1 MTTHLPPSERFAFV
15 YRGCSMVCT
24 AEFVGR
30 AAYRPVVIYRFGLP
44 ELGATTVPVIDTSC
58 TTISAAILRGQQTAM
73 LWINER
79 TRHLNW
85 WF

>member
-1 MTTHLPPSERFAFV
+1 MTTQLPPSERFAFV
-15 YRGCSMVCT
+15 YRGCSIVCT
-24 AEFVGR
+24 AEFVGL
-30 AAYRPVVIYRFGLP
+30 AAYRPVVIYRSGLP
-44 ELGATTVPVIDTSC
+44 ELATTTVPVVEASC
-58 TTISAAILRGQQTAM
+58 ATTSAAILRGQQSAM